1 MKKKGIQLTNENILI
16 GIFVINVLVSILAS
30 FSLYR
35 FPGMTSIL
43 MLLLVVTYM
52 VVTNNKGML
61 SVDRKEAKIYGIS
74 WGLVYVLSAITSGII
89 PGFGLWV
96 SLLFGVLFLCLNEN
110 TQEKVLR
117 AYVWTLS
124 IFLCFSFFEYSIYQ
138 LTGQG
143 IVVGNA
149 YRSTGYKDTYFVQL
163 LFNLVR
169 TDLIIPRFQALA
181 NEPGLLGTLCGL
193 LLYYTRRERKLRIP
207 YYIFLLSGIISFSL
221 AFYVILAIHFLF
233 VVRLNL
239 KGILAIVL
247 IISAS
252 FYMLRDQFEVLLI
265 ERVVESEDIDN
276 RTSEDFDDA
285 FEKAYRQGILWL
297 GVGYQNVEG
306 LVSESDGGNAGGKL
320 WILQYGIIGVII
332 VFIGYGILYYHRC
345 GRKLKLYDWIY
356 LIVFWLSFYQ
366 RQTIY
371 TPYTIF
377 AFLAVPLVSKQLRIT
392 VAKK

>member
-1 MKKKGIQLTNENILI
+1 MRKKGIQLTNENLLI

-35 FPGMTSIL
+35 FPAMTSIL
-43 MLLLVVTYM
+43 MLLLVAIYM
-52 VVTNNKGML
+52 VIRSGKRML
-61 SVDRKEAKIYGIS
+61 SIRRKEAKIFGVS
-74 WGLVYVLSAITSGII
+74 WGIVYVLSAITSGII
-89 PGFGLWV
+89 PGLGLWV
-96 SLLFGVLFLCLNEN
+96 SLLFGVLFLCLKEN
-110 TQEKVLR
+110 TQEKVLH
-117 AYVWTLS
+117 AYVWTFS
-124 IFLCFSFFEYSIYQ
+124 IFLCFSIVEYGVYQ

-143 IVVGNA
+143 IVIGNA

-169 TDLIIPRFQALA
+169 TDLIIPRFQGLA

-207 YYIFLLSGIISFSL
+207 YYIFLLSGVISFSL

-233 VVRLNL
+233 VVRLNW
-239 KGILAIVL
+239 KGILVIVL

-252 FYMLRDQFEVLLI
+252 FYMLRDQFEVLI

-276 RTSEDFDDA
+276 RTSENFDDA
-285 FEKAYRQGILWL
+285 FEKAYSQGILWF

-306 LVSESDGGNAGGKL
+306 LIDKSDGGNSGGKL

-332 VFIGYGILYYHRC
+332 VFIGYGMLYYYRC
-345 GRKLKLYDWIY
+345 GRKLQLYDWLF

-371 TPYTIF
+371 TPYTILV
-377 AFLAVPLVSKQLRIT
+377 FLAVPLVSKQLRIT
-392 VAKK
+392 AAKNE